1 VPRALGLRFVG
12 RMFSFVIRLFLFVI
26 AISAIKS
33 VVNYG
38 RRLWYGIQPGRPLSR
53 SNRRGPPASTV
64 LQMDPVCGTYV
75 AVDSSFKK
83 IAAGKVYHFC
93 SVECRNRFTV

>member
-1 VPRALGLRFVG
+1 V
-12 RMFSFVIRLFLFVI
+12 FSFVIRLILFLI

-38 RRLWYGIQPGRPLSR
+38 RRLWYGIQPGRPVVR
-53 SNRRGPPASTV
+53 STPAGPPPSTV
-64 LQMDPVCGTYV
+64 LQMDPVCGTYI

-93 SVECRNRFTV
+93 SVECRDRFTV

>member
-1 VPRALGLRFVG
+1 
-12 RMFSFVIRLFLFVI
+12 MFSFLIRLIIFLI

-33 VVNYG
+33 ALNYG
-38 RRLWYGIQPGRPLSR
+38 RRLWYGIQPGRPIAR
-53 SNRRGPPASTV
+53 SGRSGPPPSTV

-93 SVECRNRFTV
+93 SVECRDRFTV

>member
-1 VPRALGLRFVG
+1 
-12 RMFSFVIRLFLFVI
+12 MFSFLFRLILFLI

-33 VVNYG
+33 AVNYG
-38 RRLWYGIQPGRPLSR
+38 RRLWYGIQPGRPIVRSR
-53 SNRRGPPASTV
+53 STGQSPPPSTV

-93 SVECRNRFTV
+93 SIECRNRFNA

>member
-1 VPRALGLRFVG
+1 VL
-12 RMFSFVIRLFLFVI
+12 SFVIRLIVFLI

-38 RRLWYGIQPGRPLSR
+38 RRLWYGIQSGRPIMRSR
-53 SNRRGPPASTV
+53 GQAPPTPSTV

-83 IAAGKVYHFC
+83 IVAGKVYHFC

>member
-1 VPRALGLRFVG
+1 
-12 RMFSFVIRLFLFVI
+12 MFSFFARLILFLI

-33 VVNYG
+33 LVNYG
-38 RRLWYGIQPGRPLSR
+38 RRLWNGIQSGRPVVRSSR
-53 SNRRGPPASTV
+53 TGPAPSTV

>member
-1 VPRALGLRFVG
+1 
-12 RMFSFVIRLFLFVI
+12 MFSFLIRLILFLI

-38 RRLWYGIQPGRPLSR
+38 RRLWHGIQPARTVVRNRP
-53 SNRRGPPASTV
+53 GPPPATV

-93 SVECRNRFTV
+93 SAECRNRFAA